1 MKVSELANELG
12 TTSKEILEIIKKN
25 DPSAK
30 LFAATKL
37 TEAQENAVR
46 GSLSAKNPL
55 RLVRKPVRKERR
67 LRQKQRKRAARLLSQ
82 RQQSRKTKSQRRER
96 RMGRH
101 LRRS

>member
-46 GSLSAKNPL
+46 GSLSAKKSAPS
-55 RLVRKPVRKERR
+55 RQEAGQEGKTSASETAEKSGASSKPEAAKQENQRMGRR
-67 LRQKQRKRAARLLSQ
+67 LR
-82 RQQSRKTKSQRRER
+82 
-96 RMGRH
+96 
-101 LRRS
+101 RS

>member
-37 TEAQENAVR
+37 TEAQENAGERVAVCEKIRSVSSGSRSGRKDVCVR
-46 GSLSAKNPL
+46 SSG
-55 RLVRKPVRKERR
+55 KERR
-67 LRQKQRKRAARLLSQ
+67 VF
-82 RQQSRKTKSQRRER
+82 
-96 RMGRH
+96 
-101 LRRS
+101 